1 MADNKIRGRTGGVLN
16 VTIDGVPYEIS
27 GNVTFRVQRFMRE
40 TTEGV
45 RGPTGHKQSGT
56 IPFVE
61 FDVPYKRGVELE
73 VLLGVEDAT
82 VQLTL
87 YNGESWVY
95 EEAYQVGELDPDAV
109 EGQMT
114 VRIETSGDVRRAA

>member
-1 MADNKIRGRTGGVLN
+1 MADRKIAGRTGGVLN

-27 GNVTFRVQRFMRE
+27 GNVSFRIQRWMRE

-45 RGPTGHKQSGT
+45 AGPTGHKQSGT
-56 IPFVE
+56 IPFIE

-73 VLLGVEDAT
+73 VLLGIEDAT
-82 VQLTL
+82 VQIKL
-87 YNGESWVY
+87 YNNEAWVF
-95 EEAYQVGELDPDAV
+95 ENAYQVGELDPDAV

-114 VRIETSGDVRRAA
+114 VRIETSTKPRKAQ